1 MRNKITNQLAGVT
14 LFTSQL
20 TTQNICDAEKVKEE
34 KEDPP
39 TGMTVRRKGPATGY
53 FVGITDNY
61 TSRPVS
67 ANSKL
72 LNFTVII

>member
-20 TTQNICDAEKVKEE
+20 TTQNICGAEKVKEEKEE

-39 TGMTVRRKGPATGY
+39 TG
-53 FVGITDNY
+53 ITFGEKVQQSDTLSVLPIITHPDLCPQTANY
-61 TSRPVS
+61 
-67 ANSKL
+67 
-72 LNFTVII
+72 